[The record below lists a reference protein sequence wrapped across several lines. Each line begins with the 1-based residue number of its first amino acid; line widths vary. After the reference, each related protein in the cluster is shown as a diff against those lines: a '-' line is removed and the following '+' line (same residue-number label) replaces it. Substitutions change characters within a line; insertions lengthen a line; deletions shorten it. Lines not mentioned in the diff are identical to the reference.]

1 MLNNIYYEIRWFCEV
16 ILDSK
21 NIRMMQLYFD
31 KDNMEIIHFGGK
43 NHEFTIKKCENIV
56 KNWSL
61 LILFYRKY
69 LNLQTKLNKIIR
81 FLLNIIYMSISKDV
95 IKQCLISKQRE
106 VDEAVIVN
114 RPVEFEE
121 NGNYV
126 IVGVRHA
133 GKSYLLYQRVRQLQA
148 AGKGWDEI
156 LFVDFEDERL
166 AEFQTEDFN
175 SLLEAHL
182 ELYGK
187 KPVVFLDE
195 VQNIP
200 HWDKFV
206 RRLTDAKYRVYVTG
220 SNAKMLS
227 KEVATTLGGRFFIYD
242 AYPYSFKEY
251 LAAQQVELREHWE
264 YDTIQRSEVKRHL
277 NEYFYYG
284 GLPEILSFKN
294 KRAMLSS
301 LYQKIYLGDICARNN
316 IKNDRVLNILI
327 KKMAESV
334 KQPLSYNRLKNV
346 IVATGSPISV
356 PTTIDYADY
365 ASDSWLI
372 LPMENE
378 VGKLTEKEMQKKYYF
393 VDNGLLNLF
402 LMNSETSLLENVV
415 AVELCRRFGKKN
427 VFFLNAEKEIDFI
440 VPDEKLA
447 IQVSYSIKD
456 ATTYNREVPPLVKYA
471 KAHQDWKCLLIT
483 YDEEGTEEGIP
494 VVSVWKWLMEV

>member
-1 MLNNIYYEIRWFCEV
+1 MSV
-16 ILDSK
+16 SK
-21 NIRMMQLYFD
+21 
-31 KDNMEIIHFGGK
+31 E
-43 NHEFTIKKCENIV
+43 
-56 KNWSL
+56 
-61 LILFYRKY
+61 
-69 LNLQTKLNKIIR
+69 
-81 FLLNIIYMSISKDV
+81 V

-106 VDEAVIVN
+106 VDEAEIVP
-114 RPVEFEE
+114 RPVSFEE

-156 LFVDFEDERL
+156 LFVNFEDERL
-166 AEFQTEDFN
+166 AEFQTDDFN

-195 VQNIP
+195 VQNID

-206 RRLTDAKYRVYVTG
+206 RRLADAKYKVYVTG

-242 AYPYSFKEY
+242 AYPYSFREY
-251 LAAQQVELREHWE
+251 LAAQQVNLEQHWM
-264 YDTIQRSEVKRHL
+264 YDTVQRSQVKRHL
-277 NEYFYYG
+277 NDYFYYG
-284 GLPEILSFKN
+284 GLPEILSFQN
-294 KRAMLSS
+294 KRSMLSS

-316 IKNDRVLNILI
+316 IKSDRVLNILI

-334 KQPLSYNRLKNV
+334 KQPLSFNRLKNV
-346 IVATGSPISV
+346 IVATGAPISV
-356 PTTIDYADY
+356 PTAIDYVDY

-402 LMNSETSLLENVV
+402 LMNSETSLLENMV
-415 AVELCRRFGKKN
+415 AVELCRRFGKNN

-440 VPDEKLA
+440 VPDQKLA
-447 IQVSYSIKD
+447 LQVSYTIKEE
-456 ATTYNREVPPLVKYA
+456 ATYNRELPPLVKYA
-471 KAHQDWKCLLIT
+471 KAHPDWQCLLIA
-483 YDEEGTEEGIP
+483 YDEESTAEGIP
-494 VVSVWKWLMEV
+494 VVPVWKWLMEA

>member
-1 MLNNIYYEIRWFCEV
+1 
-16 ILDSK
+16 
-21 NIRMMQLYFD
+21 
-31 KDNMEIIHFGGK
+31 
-43 NHEFTIKKCENIV
+43 
-56 KNWSL
+56 
-61 LILFYRKY
+61 
-69 LNLQTKLNKIIR
+69 
-81 FLLNIIYMSISKDV
+81 MSISKDI
-95 IKQCLISKQRE
+95 IKQCLINKQRE

-114 RPVEFEE
+114 RPVDFEE

-126 IVGVRHA
+126 IVGVRHT

-148 AGKGWDEI
+148 AGMGWDEM
-156 LFVDFEDERL
+156 LFIDFEDERL
-166 AEFQTEDFN
+166 AEFQTEDFE
-175 SLLEAHL
+175 SLLETHL

-206 RRLTDAKYRVYVTG
+206 RRLADAKYRVYVTG

-242 AYPYSFKEY
+242 AYPYSLKEY
-251 LAAQQVELREHWE
+251 LAAQQLELKEHWE
-264 YDTIQRSEVKRHL
+264 YDTVQRSEVKRHL

-284 GLPEILSFKN
+284 GLPEILLFKN

-316 IKNDRVLNILI
+316 IKNDRVMNILI

-346 IVATGSPISV
+346 VAATGTTISV
-356 PTTIDYADY
+356 PTTIDYVGY
-365 ASDSWLI
+365 AADSWLV

-378 VGKLTEKEMQKKYYF
+378 VGKLAEKESQKKYYF
-393 VDNGLLNLF
+393 IDNGLLNLF
-402 LMNSETSLLENVV
+402 LMNAETSLLENMV
-415 AVELCRRFGKKN
+415 AVELCRRYGKES
-427 VFFLNAEKEIDFI
+427 VYFLNAEKEIDFV

-456 ATTYNREVPPLVKYA
+456 EATRNREVSPLVKYA
-471 KAHQDWKCLLIT
+471 KVHQDWKCLLIT
-483 YDEEGTEEGIP
+483 YDEESMEK
-494 VVSVWKWLMEV
+494 VSA

>member
-1 MLNNIYYEIRWFCEV
+1 
-16 ILDSK
+16 
-21 NIRMMQLYFD
+21 
-31 KDNMEIIHFGGK
+31 
-43 NHEFTIKKCENIV
+43 
-56 KNWSL
+56 
-61 LILFYRKY
+61 
-69 LNLQTKLNKIIR
+69 
-81 FLLNIIYMSISKDV
+81 MSISKDI

-106 VDEAVIVN
+106 VDEAVIVE
-114 RPVEFEE
+114 RSIDFEE

-148 AGKGWDEI
+148 AGMGWDEI

-166 AEFQTEDFN
+166 AEFQTEDFD

-195 VQNIP
+195 VQNVP

-206 RRLTDAKYRVYVTG
+206 RRLADAKYRVYVTG

-251 LAAQQVELREHWE
+251 LAAQHIELKEHWE

-316 IKNDRVLNILI
+316 IKNDRMMNILI

-334 KQPLSYNRLKNV
+334 KQPLSFNRLKNV
-346 IVATGSPISV
+346 IVSTGASISV
-356 PTTIDYADY
+356 PTTIDYVGY
-365 ASDSWLI
+365 AADSWLI

-378 VGKLTEKEMQKKYYF
+378 VGKLTEKETQKKYYF

-402 LMNSETSLLENVV
+402 LMNPETSLLENMV
-415 AVELCRRFGKKN
+415 AVELCRRYGKEN
-427 VFFLNAEKEIDFI
+427 VFYLNAEKEIDFI
-440 VPDEKLA
+440 VPEKKLA

-456 ATTYNREVPPLVKYA
+456 HTTWEREVPPLIKYA
-471 KAHQDWKCLLIT
+471 KVHPGWKCLLIT
-483 YDEEGTEEGIP
+483 YDEDSTEEGIC
-494 VVSVWKWLMEV
+494 VVTVWKWLLIE

>member
-1 MLNNIYYEIRWFCEV
+1 LQDKRDEI
-16 ILDSK
+16 
-21 NIRMMQLYFD
+21 
-31 KDNMEIIHFGGK
+31 DNAEIIF
-43 NHEFTIKKCENIV
+43 
-56 KNWSL
+56 
-61 LILFYRKY
+61 
-69 LNLQTKLNKIIR
+69 
-81 FLLNIIYMSISKDV
+81 
-95 IKQCLISKQRE
+95 
-106 VDEAVIVN
+106 
-114 RPVEFEE
+114 RPFDFEE
-121 NGNYV
+121 KGNYV
-126 IVGVRHA
+126 FVGVRHV
-133 GKSYLLYQRVRQLQA
+133 GKSYMMYQRVKQLQA
-148 AGKGWDEI
+148 SGIGWDEI

-175 SLLEAHL
+175 SLLGAHL

-206 RRLTDAKYRVYVTG
+206 RRLADAKYRVYVTG

-227 KEVATTLGGRFFIYD
+227 KEIATTLGGRFFIYD

-251 LAAQQVELREHWE
+251 LAAKQVELMEHWE

-284 GLPEILSFKN
+284 GLPEILAFKN

-356 PTTIDYADY
+356 PTTIDYADN
-365 ASDSWLI
+365 AADSWLI

-378 VGKLTEKEMQKKYYF
+378 VGKLTEKETQKKYYF
-393 VDNGLLNLF
+393 IDNGLLNLF
-402 LMNSETSLLENVV
+402 LMNSETSLLENMV

-427 VFFLNAEKEIDFI
+427 VYYLNAEKEIDFI
-440 VPDEKLA
+440 VPEEKLA

-456 ATTYNREVPPLVKYA
+456 DSTYNREVAPLVKYA
-471 KAHQDWKCLLIT
+471 KAHNDWKCLLIT
-483 YDEEGTEEGIP
+483 YDEDSTEEGIS
-494 VVSVWKWLMEV
+494 VVPVWKWLIGV

>member
-1 MLNNIYYEIRWFCEV
+1 MSV
-16 ILDSK
+16 SK
-21 NIRMMQLYFD
+21 YI
-31 KDNMEIIHFGGK
+31 
-43 NHEFTIKKCENIV
+43 
-56 KNWSL
+56 
-61 LILFYRKY
+61 
-69 LNLQTKLNKIIR
+69 
-81 FLLNIIYMSISKDV
+81 

-114 RPVEFEE
+114 RPVDFEE

-126 IVGVRHA
+126 IVGVRHT
-133 GKSYLLYQRVRQLQA
+133 GKSYLLYQRVQQLKA
-148 AGKGWDEI
+148 KGMGWDEI

-166 AEFQTEDFN
+166 AEFQTEDFE

-195 VQNIP
+195 VQNILY
-200 HWDKFV
+200 WDKFV
-206 RRLTDAKYRVYVTG
+206 RRLADAKYRVYVTG

-242 AYPYSFKEY
+242 AYPYSLKEY
-251 LAAQQVELREHWE
+251 LTAQQVELKEHWE
-264 YDTIQRSEVKRHL
+264 YDTIQRSEVKRYL

-284 GLPEILSFKN
+284 GLPEILLFKN

-316 IKNDRVLNILI
+316 IKNDRVMNILI

-346 IVATGSPISV
+346 IAATGSTISV
-356 PTTIDYADY
+356 PTTIDYVGY
-365 ASDSWLI
+365 AADSWLV

-378 VGKLTEKEMQKKYYF
+378 VGKLAEKELQKKYYF
-393 VDNGLLNLF
+393 IDNGLLNLF
-402 LMNSETSLLENVV
+402 LMNAETSLLENMV
-415 AVELCRRFGKKN
+415 AVELCRRYGKEN
-427 VFFLNAEKEIDFI
+427 VYYLNAEKEIDFI
-440 VPDEKLA
+440 VPEENLA

-456 ATTYNREVPPLVKYA
+456 EATRNREVSPLVKFV
-471 KAHQDWKCLLIT
+471 KTHQDWKCLLIT
-483 YDEEGTEEGIP
+483 YDEEGIEEGIGVTP
-494 VVSVWKWLMEV
+494 VWKWLLL